1 MTQENLLYIQIIANL
16 YMLIANTIGEII
28 KLNKPYEKIEL
39 VDIYLYSN
47 SKISLTLINDIYELN
62 VKIFYDKHD
71 PKEPYIIYGDNVDIK
86 SFKQHGDLLRYL
98 AILIHEKLH
107 TTTTI

>member
-1 MTQENLLYIQIIANL
+1 MTNENLLYIQIIANL

-28 KLNKPYEKIEL
+28 NLNKPYEKIEL
-39 VDIYLYSN
+39 VDIHFYSN
-47 SKISLTLINDIYELN
+47 SKISLTLIRDTYELN

-71 PKEPYIIYGDNVDIK
+71 QKEPYIIYGDNVDIK
-86 SFKQHGDLLRYL
+86 SFKRHGDLLRYL

-107 TTTTI
+107 ITTTI